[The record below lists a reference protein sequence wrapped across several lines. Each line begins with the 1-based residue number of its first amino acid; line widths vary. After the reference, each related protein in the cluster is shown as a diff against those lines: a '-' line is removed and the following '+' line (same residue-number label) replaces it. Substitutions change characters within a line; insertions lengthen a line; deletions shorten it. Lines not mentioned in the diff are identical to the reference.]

1 MTHHDKAKDVAKTAT
16 AAPAPTAW
24 EPRIVAFCCNWCSYA
39 GADLAGVSRVQMP
52 SNFRIVRIMCSGRVD
67 PAICAQLLREGMD
80 GVLVLGCHP
89 GDCHYLEGNYFA
101 EIKMQWARYLM
112 SKTSMGDGR
121 LMLDWVSASEGQRF
135 ADIVTGFQQSVKALG
150 PNPVLKEG
158 SERLREE
165 VDAIIRTLSDFR
177 LRALMGKVRTI
188 RDDGNV
194 YGETKKRSELDAL
207 VADAVES
214 EYVRNAILVAAM
226 DRDWTVVQLAKHL
239 GRPTEQVMKHVVR
252 LRQRNLLG
260 LTRIEGLDP
269 YYKTLGGV

>member
-1 MTHHDKAKDVAKTAT
+1 MTHHVKEK
-16 AAPAPTAW
+16 APANAPQGW

-52 SNFRIVRIMCSGRVD
+52 PNFRIIRIMCSGRVD

-101 EIKMQWARYLM
+101 EIKMQWAKHLM
-112 SKTSMGDGR
+112 SKTGMGDGR

-135 ADIVTGFQQSVKALG
+135 GEIVTGFQKSVKALG
-150 PNPVLKEG
+150 PNDVLKEG
-158 SERLREE
+158 NERLREE
-165 VDAIIRTLSDFR
+165 LDAIIRTLSDFR

-194 YGETKKRSELDAL
+194 YGETIKRSELDTL

-214 EYVRNAILVAAM
+214 EYVRNAILVAAK
-226 DRDWTVVQLAKHL
+226 DRDWTVPQLAQHL
-239 GRPTEQVMKHVVR
+239 GRPTEQVMRHVVR
-252 LRQRNLLG
+252 LRQRNLIG